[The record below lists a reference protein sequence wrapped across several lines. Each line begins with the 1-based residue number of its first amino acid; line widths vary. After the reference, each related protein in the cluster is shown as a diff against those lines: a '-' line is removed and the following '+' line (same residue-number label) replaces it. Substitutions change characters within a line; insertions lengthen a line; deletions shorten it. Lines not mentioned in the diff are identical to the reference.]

1 MMNSRLG
8 IYLHIPFCLKKCS
21 YCNFVSFSRTDKI
34 EEYIESLLQEIE
46 FSKHKG
52 KSIATI
58 YIGGG
63 TPSIIP
69 LNYITKIIGKLKEEF
84 DLSQLEELT
93 IEVNPGTVDL
103 NKLKTYYQLGINRV
117 SVGVQSFDHK
127 ILKGLGRI
135 HTEKEVYNTIF
146 MLREIGFKNISI
158 DLMYGLPFDTV
169 NRIESDL
176 EKALRLNP
184 EHISVYGLIVEEKTL
199 FHKEYLR
206 GNLILPEEEE
216 LLSFRKKIDQILNE
230 AGYSRYE
237 ISNYSKEAYE
247 SKHNLIY
254 WHNEDYLGFG
264 LNSTSKMDNNRYRN
278 SDDLEEYLET
288 ANNLA
293 KYDLVEIDEDI
304 SVEDGIMLGLRLI
317 EGIDIES
324 FNARYKIDIE
334 KKYKEVILEL
344 EKLQLMK
351 TEDGFL
357 KFTKRGLELSN
368 YCILR
373 FLS

>member
-1 MMNSRLG
+1 M
-8 IYLHIPFCLKKCS
+8 
-21 YCNFVSFSRTDKI
+21 SFSRTDKI
-34 EEYIESLLQEIE
+34 EKYIESLLQEIE
-46 FSKHKG
+46 LSKHKG

-63 TPSIIP
+63 TPSAIP
-69 LNYITKIIGKLKEEF
+69 LKYITKIIGKLKEEF
-84 DLSQLEELT
+84 DLSQLEEMT

-103 NKLKTYYQLGINRV
+103 NKLKTYYQLGISRV

-135 HTEKEVYNTIF
+135 HTEKEVYDTIF

-176 EKALRLNP
+176 GKALRLNP

-206 GNLILPEEEE
+206 GNLIIPEEEE
-216 LLSFRKKIDQILNE
+216 LLSFREKIDKILNE
-230 AGYSRYE
+230 ARYSRYE
-237 ISNYSKEAYE
+237 ISNYSKEGYE

-304 SVEDGIMLGLRLI
+304 SVEDGVMLGLRLI